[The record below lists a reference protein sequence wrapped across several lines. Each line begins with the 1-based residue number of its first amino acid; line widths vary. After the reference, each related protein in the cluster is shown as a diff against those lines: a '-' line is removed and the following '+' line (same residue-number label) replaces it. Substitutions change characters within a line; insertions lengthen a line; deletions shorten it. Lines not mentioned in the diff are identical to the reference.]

1 MARNRVPA
9 SQTFAQ
15 ALQGLQV
22 ASASGSRSGA
32 ANASVRN
39 EGRQRRSSSEIKEE
53 ALRPWDAY
61 DQYDGDPNYFGHTAE
76 SWLGE
81 QRQMMGN
88 INDQTSHLSY
98 VNRNSSQIQDLAK
111 GIAREYNMSE
121 DDAMRNI
128 YRIVNNQGPDLP
140 NSFGVNLGIPSA
152 HADEKLALGALE
164 MSGYEN
170 PQMLNE
176 QSKIATDLRAEF
188 GGKQF
193 NIDAQKLMARDGRMN
208 LGALTNVETGV
219 PIKQMLSEMPMDT
232 SLLSALQKLQQ
243 ASREMSG
250 GQLMSYDSS
259 GRLVNVSGNED
270 KVMQSANS
278 RFNPNPSESFVR
290 DEDLMRKD
298 GLIWSD
304 HQGSIPEFEEFKGKG
319 PFNSTPA
326 KGLYLTDMER
336 MRQSLGDVQLGD
348 LAMFGGRH
356 DVELRSRRVSDGR
369 RRLENDARSRG
380 NRLSDLKLIM
390 PKSLMT
396 QFGGSLPPLTQE
408 ALTAFTR

>member
-1 MARNRVPA
+1 MARNRA
-9 SQTFAQ
+9 SAGQSFAQ

-22 ASASGSRSGA
+22 AERSGSGSRV
-32 ANASVRN
+32 ANASVKN

-88 INDQTSHLSY
+88 IDDQTRNLTH
-98 VNRNSSQIQDLAK
+98 VNRNSRQIQDLAK
-111 GIAREYNMSE
+111 GIARDYNISE
-121 DDAMRNI
+121 DDALKNI
-128 YRIVNNQGPDLP
+128 YRIVGNQGEGLP

-164 MSGYEN
+164 MSGYDN
-170 PQMLNE
+170 PQMLNR

-188 GGKQF
+188 DGKEY

-208 LGALTNVETGV
+208 LGALTNVETGM
-219 PIKQMLSEMPMDT
+219 PIKEMLSEMPRDT
-232 SLLSALQKLQQ
+232 SLLSALQQLQT

-304 HQGSIPEFEEFKGKG
+304 HQGTIPEFDEFKGKG
-319 PFNSTPA
+319 PFNSTPGS
-326 KGLYLTDMER
+326 GLYLTDMER
-336 MRQSLGDVQLGD
+336 LRQSLGDVQLGD

-369 RRLENDARSRG
+369 RRLEDDARSRG
-380 NRLSDLKLIM
+380 NSLSDLKLIM

-396 QFGGSLPPLTQE
+396 QFGGSMPPLTQE
-408 ALTAFTR
+408 ALSAFTR